1 MKKYIPYIIA
11 DLIFF
16 YLMPFA
22 VASIPVISQSGNIVR
37 MINFIITVFI
47 LTIASMIYG
56 RNNGFT
62 LILPLLSLIL
72 FVPYGFIANFPPARI
87 FFYMIFYFIVTI
99 IGIALGMMFKK
110 HDRKI
115 RKAK

>member
-22 VASIPVISQSGNIVR
+22 VAAIPVISQSGNIVR

-47 LTIASMIYG
+47 LTIVSMTYG
-56 RNNGFT
+56 RKNGFT
-62 LILPLLSLIL
+62 MILPLMSLIL
-72 FVPYGFIANFPPARI
+72 FIPYGFIANFPPARI
-87 FFYMIFYFIVTI
+87 FFYMIFYFFVTI
-99 IGIALGMMFKK
+99 IGLALGMMFKK
-110 HDRKI
+110 HVK
-115 RKAK
+115 KAK